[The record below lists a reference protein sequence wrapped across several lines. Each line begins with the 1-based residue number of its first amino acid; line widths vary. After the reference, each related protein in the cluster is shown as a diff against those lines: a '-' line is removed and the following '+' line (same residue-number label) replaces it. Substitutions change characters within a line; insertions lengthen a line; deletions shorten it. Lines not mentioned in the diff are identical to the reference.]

1 MAAMTTT
8 EHRALRAAA
17 MAAVLCFNGPARSQ
31 EPAAVEQA
39 AVEPEG
45 DAAAEPVAE
54 ERRIDVWEYRID
66 GNTVLQAAD
75 IETAVQAFLGPQRTI
90 ADIQDARTSLQE
102 AYRKRG
108 YETVGVDIP
117 EQDVRSGIV
126 RFQVTELTV
135 GRLRVTGARYYSP
148 EEIKRR
154 MPSLQEGT
162 VPRYDLVQKDI
173 GDANSARD
181 RTITPSLRAGAATG
195 TVDVD
200 MDVQDQLPM
209 HGSLELNDRY
219 STHTS
224 RLRLV
229 GSVSYSNLFQRD
241 HSLSV
246 QVQIAPEDLDES
258 SLFSASYLAPLSKNT
273 NLVVYGVNN
282 DSDVLAVSAN
292 PASGSG
298 SASGGINVVGKGSVY
313 GLRGVWTLSSSDT
326 MIQSLIAGADYKD
339 NKETLTQY
347 DEKDGWIIGNTP
359 ISYVP
364 LTVEYSL
371 NHFNKKGTTKAG
383 ISLNL
388 GTRGLGSDNE
398 EFDFK
403 RDGARANYFYTR
415 GDLSRAQILPMDF
428 RLTGSLAGQLADQ
441 PLISNEGFSLG
452 GLDSVRGYLEAQEI
466 GDSGLRASLQL
477 DTPSFN
483 RYLGRA
489 VNELRLFTFVD
500 WGRVW
505 IKDALTDFTTKER
518 VTHIQLSSVGAGF
531 RLQALKYLNTEVV
544 FAAPLEDRDEEEMDI
559 DDRYRVMFRLW
570 TEF

>member
-1 MAAMTTT
+1 MAAITTT
-8 EHRALRAAA
+8 EHRALRVAA

-31 EPAAVEQA
+31 EPAPVEQA
-39 AVEPEG
+39 AVESES
-45 DAAAEPVAE
+45 DAAAEAVTE

-75 IETAVQAFLGPQRTI
+75 IEAAVQGFLGPQRTI
-90 ADIQDARTSLQE
+90 ADIQEARNALQD

-154 MPSLQEGT
+154 MPSLKEGT

-181 RTITPSLRAGAATG
+181 RTITPALRAGAATG

-229 GSVSYSNLFQRD
+229 GAVSYSNLFQRD

-246 QVQIAPEDLDES
+246 QVQVAPEDLNES
-258 SLFSASYLAPLSKNT
+258 SLLSVSYLAPLSKKA
-273 NLVVYGVNN
+273 NLVVYGVRN
-282 DSDVLAVSAN
+282 DSDVLAVGGN
-292 PASGSG
+292 PVSGSG
-298 SASGGINVVGKGSVY
+298 GGINVVGKGSVY
-313 GLRGVWTLSSSDT
+313 GVRGVWTLSSSDT
-326 MIQSLIAGADYKD
+326 MIQSLIAGADYKN
-339 NKETLTQY
+339 NKETLRQF
-347 DEKDGWIIGNTP
+347 DEEDGWTIGNTP

-364 LTVEYSL
+364 ITVEYSL
-371 NHFNKKGTTKAG
+371 NQFDKKGSTKAG

-398 EFDFK
+398 EFGQK
-403 RDGARANYFYTR
+403 RSGARANYFYTK
-415 GDLSRAQILPMDF
+415 GDVSRTQIFPRDF
-428 RLTGSLAGQLADQ
+428 RLTGTLAGQLSDQ
-441 PLISNEGFSLG
+441 PLISNEGFSIG

-466 GDSGLRASLQL
+466 GDSGLRASLQI
-477 DTPSFN
+477 DTPSISHH
-483 RYLGRA
+483 LGKA
-489 VNELRLFTFVD
+489 VNELRFFSFVD

-505 IKDALTDFTTKER
+505 IKDALADLTTGDR
-518 VTHIQLSSVGAGF
+518 IDQIQLLSTGLGM
-531 RLQALKYLNTEVV
+531 RLQTLTYLNTEVAL
-544 FAAPLEDRDEEEMDI
+544 AAPLEDRDEKEMDI

-570 TEF
+570 AEF